1 MNNVYYAV
9 IHDFGIYIKVFS
21 QLYNHNIS
29 VTHIIFLETC
39 SYCYSREPSKTKVLS
54 VFLVITTSQSFTS
67 ITNCNHFT

>member
-1 MNNVYYAV
+1 MNNAYAV

-39 SYCYSREPSKTKVLS
+39 SCYREPSKTEVFV
-54 VFLVITTSQSFTS
+54 VFLVIITSLTS
-67 ITNCNHFT
+67 ITNYNHFT